1 MDFAAPHWVHL
12 AWPALAVVI
21 AAAYFELRSRET
33 LARFM
38 SLPMQARLAWR
49 QTRARRIARL
59 ALFSLTLALGVV
71 ALMRP
76 QSQTGT
82 EVLSRNITADVM
94 IVLDVSKSMLA
105 EDAAPNRLARAKAEI
120 NELLERVDGQRVGL
134 VVFAGRAA
142 VRSPLTSD
150 YGFFRLMLRDVN
162 VGSVSHGG
170 TRIGDAVR
178 KAVAV
183 YGPDRGTPRIMLLIT
198 DGEDHD
204 SYPLEAVE
212 EAAAAGIRI
221 VAIGF
226 GSETGSEIVVTDRE
240 TGARNVLLD
249 SDGNVVRSRLDGD
262 LLREIAL
269 MADGVYVPAG
279 TSAVDLDSI
288 VEAHIRPMV
297 ADASARVVRRDP
309 TEHYRWFVLGALL
322 SLVAAVWLGSTG
334 AGRGRLAATGTVRP

>member
-12 AWPALAVVI
+12 AWPVLAVVV
-21 AAAYFELRSRET
+21 AAAWFELRTGET
-33 LARFM
+33 LAQFM
-38 SLPMQARLAWR
+38 SLPMQARLAWH

-59 ALFSLTLALGVV
+59 SLFALTLALGVV

-76 QSQTGT
+76 QSPMGT
-82 EVLSRNITADVM
+82 EVASQNITADIM

-105 EDAAPNRLARAKAEI
+105 EDAVPNRLARAKAEI
-120 NELLERVDGQRVGL
+120 NELLERVDGQRIGL

-142 VRSPLTSD
+142 VKSPLTSD
-150 YGFFRLMLRDVN
+150 YGFFRLVLRDVN
-162 VGSVSHGG
+162 VGSVSRGG

-178 KAVAV
+178 RAVAV
-183 YGPDRGTPRIMLLIT
+183 FGPDRGTPRIMLLIT

-212 EAAAAGIRI
+212 QAVAAGIRI

-226 GSETGSEIVVTDRE
+226 GGETGSEILLTDPD

-249 SDGNVVRSRLDGD
+249 SDGDVVRSRLDGA
-262 LLREIAL
+262 LLRDIAL
-269 MADGVYVPAG
+269 AAEGAYVPAG

-297 ADASARVVRRDP
+297 ADVSARVVRKNP

-322 SLVAAVWLGSTG
+322 SLVTAVWIGSTG
-334 AGRGRLAATGTVRP
+334 GGRGFPGPARG

>member
-1 MDFAAPHWVHL
+1 MDFAAPDWVHL
-12 AWPALAVVI
+12 AWPVLALVI
-21 AAAYFELRSRET
+21 AAAYFELRTGET
-33 LARFM
+33 LAQFM
-38 SLPMQARLAWR
+38 SPPMQTRLAWR
-49 QTRARRIARL
+49 QTRARRIAKL
-59 ALFSLTLALGVV
+59 ALFSLTLGLCVL

-76 QSQTGT
+76 QSPTGT
-82 EVLSRNITADVM
+82 EVASQNVTADIM

-134 VVFAGRAA
+134 VAFAGRAA
-142 VRSPLTSD
+142 VKSPLTSD

-162 VGSVSHGG
+162 VRSVSRGG

-183 YGPDRGTPRIMLLIT
+183 FGPDRGTPRIMLLIT

-204 SYPLEAVE
+204 SYPLEAVA
-212 EAAAAGIRI
+212 EAVAAGIRI

-226 GSETGSEIVVTDRE
+226 GSETGSEVVLTDQE
-240 TGARNVLLD
+240 TGAQNVLLD
-249 SDGNVVRSRLDGD
+249 SNGNVVRSRLDGD
-262 LLREIAL
+262 LLRDIAL
-269 MADGVYVPAG
+269 AAEGVYVPAG

-297 ADASARVVRRDP
+297 ADVSARVVRKNP

-322 SLVAAVWLGSTG
+322 SLVAAVWVGSTG
-334 AGRGRLAATGTVRP
+334 GGRETPGTVPP

>member
-1 MDFAAPHWVHL
+1 MEFAAPHWVHL
-12 AWPALAVVI
+12 AWPVLAVVM
-21 AAAYFELRSRET
+21 AAAYFELRTGET
-33 LARFM
+33 LAQFM

-49 QTRARRIARL
+49 QTRLRRIAKL
-59 ALFSLTLALGVV
+59 ALFALTLALGVV

-76 QSQTGT
+76 QSPMGT
-82 EVLSRNITADVM
+82 EVLSQNITADIM

-134 VVFAGRAA
+134 VVFSGRAA
-142 VRSPLTSD
+142 VKSPLTSD
-150 YGFFRLMLRDVN
+150 YGFFRLVLREVN
-162 VGSVSHGG
+162 VGSVSRGG

-178 KAVAV
+178 RAVAV
-183 YGPDRGTPRIMLLIT
+183 FGPDRGTPRIMLLIT

-212 EAAAAGIRI
+212 EAVAAGVRI

-226 GSETGSEIVVTDRE
+226 GSETGSEVLVTDPD
-240 TGARNVLLD
+240 TGARKVLLD
-249 SDGNVVRSRLDGD
+249 SDDNVVRSRLDGA

-269 MADGVYVPAG
+269 AAEGAYVPAG

-297 ADASARVVRRDP
+297 ADVSARVVRKNP

-322 SLVAAVWLGSTG
+322 SLVAAVWIGSTG
-334 AGRGRLAATGTVRP
+334 GGRGSPGAA

>member
-1 MDFAAPHWVHL
+1 MDFAAPDWVHL
-12 AWPALAVVI
+12 AWPVLAVVI
-21 AAAYFELRSRET
+21 AVAYFELRTGET

-49 QTRARRIARL
+49 QTRARRIAKL
-59 ALFSLTLALGVV
+59 ALFSLTLALGVL

-76 QSQTGT
+76 QSQMGT
-82 EVLSRNITADVM
+82 EVLSRNVTADIM

-142 VRSPLTSD
+142 VKSPLTSD
-150 YGFFRLMLRDVN
+150 YGFFRLVLRDVN
-162 VGSVSHGG
+162 VRSVSRGG

-178 KAVAV
+178 KAIAV

-212 EAAAAGIRI
+212 EAVAVGIRI

-226 GSETGSEIVVTDRE
+226 GSETGSEVVLTDPR
-240 TGARNVLLD
+240 TGAQSVLLD
-249 SDGNVVRSRLDGD
+249 SNGNVVRSRLDGD

-269 MADGVYVPAG
+269 AAEGVYVPAG

-297 ADASARVVRRDP
+297 ADVSARVVRKNP

-322 SLVAAVWLGSTG
+322 SLVAAVWVGSTG
-334 AGRGRLAATGTVRP
+334 GGRRTLGPTETVRR

>member
-12 AWPALAVVI
+12 AWPALAVV
-21 AAAYFELRSRET
+21 AAAAWFELRAGET
-33 LARFM
+33 LAQFM

-59 ALFSLTLALGVV
+59 ALFALTLALGVV

-76 QSQTGT
+76 QSPMGT
-82 EVLSRNITADVM
+82 EVLSQNITADIM

-142 VRSPLTSD
+142 VKSPLTSD
-150 YGFFRLMLRDVN
+150 YGFFRLVLRDVN
-162 VGSVSHGG
+162 VGSVSRGG

-178 KAVAV
+178 RAVAV
-183 YGPDRGTPRIMLLIT
+183 FGPDRGTPRIMLLIT

-226 GSETGSEIVVTDRE
+226 GSETGSEILLTDPD

-249 SDGNVVRSRLDGD
+249 GDGNVVRSRLDGD
-262 LLREIAL
+262 LLRQIAL
-269 MADGVYVPAG
+269 AAEGAYVPAG

-297 ADASARVVRRDP
+297 ADVSARVVRRNP

-322 SLVAAVWLGSTG
+322 SLVAAVWIGATG
-334 AGRGRLAATGTVRP
+334 GGRGFPGAARG

>member
-1 MDFAAPHWVHL
+1 MDFAAPDWVHL
-12 AWPALAVVI
+12 AWPVLAVVI
-21 AAAYFELRSRET
+21 AIAHFELRAGET
-33 LARFM
+33 LAQFM
-38 SLPMQARLAWR
+38 SLPMQTRLAWR
-49 QTRARRIARL
+49 QTRARRIAKL
-59 ALFSLTLALGVV
+59 ALFSLTLALGVL

-76 QSQTGT
+76 QSPTGT
-82 EVLSRNITADVM
+82 VVASQNITADIM

-134 VVFAGRAA
+134 VAFAGRAA
-142 VRSPLTSD
+142 VKSPLTSD
-150 YGFFRLMLRDVN
+150 YGFFRLVLRDVN
-162 VGSVSHGG
+162 VRSVSRGG

-178 KAVAV
+178 KAIAV
-183 YGPDRGTPRIMLLIT
+183 FGPDRGTPRIMLLIT

-204 SYPLEAVE
+204 SYPLEAVT
-212 EAAAAGIRI
+212 EAVAAGIRI

-226 GSETGSEIVVTDRE
+226 GSETGSEIVLTDQE
-240 TGARNVLLD
+240 TGAQNVLLD
-249 SDGNVVRSRLDGD
+249 SNGNVVRSRLDGD

-269 MADGVYVPAG
+269 AAEGVYVPAG

-297 ADASARVVRRDP
+297 ADVSARVVRRNP

-322 SLVAAVWLGSTG
+322 SLVAAVWVGSTG
-334 AGRGRLAATGTVRP
+334 GGRETVSS